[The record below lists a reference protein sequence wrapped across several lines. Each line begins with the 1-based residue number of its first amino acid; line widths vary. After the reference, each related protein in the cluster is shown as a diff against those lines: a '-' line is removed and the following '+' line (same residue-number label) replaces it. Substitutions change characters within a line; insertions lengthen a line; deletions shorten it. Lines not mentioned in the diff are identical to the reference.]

1 MEKWSIIPLFNGV
14 CVLQYSVDHYFT
26 RHQKTRLL
34 LFGVPLVV
42 PCVAMTTGEEL
53 YASVWSQVK
62 RLIIPDPPAPRRY
75 M

>member
-1 MEKWSIIPLFNGV
+1 M
-14 CVLQYSVDHYFT
+14 LQYSVDHYFT

-53 YASVWSQVK
+53 YAGVWSQVK
-62 RLIIPDPPAPRRY
+62 RLIIPDPPAPRR
-75 M
+75 